1 MRLKIDN
8 VIFDMDGTLTHL
20 NLPFDEIRRALEIR
34 ERFILESIL
43 KYKGKKR
50 DEKTE
55 MLKKFEIEAAKT
67 AKLNDGVLELI
78 EFLENEGIRKG
89 VVTRNCLES
98 VRIFSRRFGIDFDYI
113 VSRESTLPKP
123 SPLPTVR
130 AIVEAKSTPERSI
143 SVGDF
148 KFDLISGKLA
158 GVKTVL
164 LITERNKPMIPDFIN
179 LADHTITNLKQLREI
194 LMRS

>member
-1 MRLKIDN
+1 M
-8 VIFDMDGTLTHL
+8 
-20 NLPFDEIRRALEIR
+20 
-34 ERFILESIL
+34 
-43 KYKGKKR
+43 
-50 DEKTE
+50 
-55 MLKKFEIEAAKT
+55 
-67 AKLNDGVLELI
+67 
-78 EFLENEGIRKG
+78 
-89 VVTRNCLES
+89 
-98 VRIFSRRFGIDFDYI
+98 
-113 VSRESTLPKP
+113 
-123 SPLPTVR
+123 R